1 MSLTP
6 VLSARQERIVEI
18 LRTTPS
24 ITIIELAQRLAVSGE
39 TVRRDLQVL
48 ADDGI
53 VQKFHGGV
61 SLHRDVQESPFQL
74 RLRSNVAAKR
84 RLAQQVL
91 GLLPDGASLVLD
103 NSSTAC
109 FVAEALAERRGLTIA
124 TPSLEV
130 ARALAQSGDR
140 HTVLLPG
147 GTLRSS
153 DMTLAGANALRF
165 ATQLHP
171 DFFVL
176 SVAALSA
183 KGGCLDFDPFEVEFK
198 QTVIPQAATVIV
210 VADSSKFGTPG
221 LITSL
226 TWDQVQVLVVDQAL
240 PPDLVQATR
249 GLKVIQSA
257 PGAEAVTAASPHALS

>member
-1 MSLTP
+1 MTP
-6 VLSARQERIVEI
+6 VLSGRQERIVDI
-18 LRTTPS
+18 LRTAPS
-24 ITIIELAQRLAVSGE
+24 VSTAELAQRLAVSGE
-39 TVRRDLQVL
+39 TVRRDLQAM
-48 ADDGI
+48 ADEGI

-84 RLAQQVL
+84 RLALQVAE
-91 GLLPDGASLVLD
+91 LLPDGASLVLD

-109 FVAEALAERRGLTIA
+109 FVAEALGARRGLTVA

-130 ARALAQSGDR
+130 ARVLATSGDR
-140 HTVLLPG
+140 HTVMMPG

-165 ATQLHP
+165 AAQLHP
-171 DFFVL
+171 DFLVV

-183 KGGCLDFDPFEVEFK
+183 RGGCLDFDPFEVEFK
-198 QTVIPQAATVIV
+198 QAVQPQAGTVVV
-210 VADSSKFGTPG
+210 VADASKFEAPG

-226 TWDQVQVLVVDQAL
+226 SWREVHVLVTDQTL
-240 PPDLVQATR
+240 PAELARATSEVR
-249 GLKVIQSA
+249 VM
-257 PGAEAVTAASPHALS
+257 VTAE

>member
-1 MSLTP
+1 MSVTP
-6 VLSARQERIVEI
+6 VLSPRQERIVDI
-18 LRTTPS
+18 LRTAPS
-24 ITIIELAQRLAVSGE
+24 ITTLELAQRLGVSGE
-39 TVRRDLQVL
+39 TVRRELQAL

-84 RLAQQVL
+84 RLAQQVSK
-91 GLLPDGASLVLD
+91 LLPDGASLVLD

-109 FVAEALAERRGLTIA
+109 FVAEALAGRRGLTVA

-130 ARALAQSGDR
+130 ARALAASGDR
-140 HTVLLPG
+140 HTVMLPG

-153 DMTLAGANALRF
+153 DMTLAGAQALRF
-165 ATQLHP
+165 AAQLHP
-171 DFFVL
+171 DYLVV

-183 KGGCLDFDPFEVEFK
+183 RGGCLDFDPFEVEFK
-198 QTVIPQAATVIV
+198 QSVQPHAARVVV
-210 VADSSKFGTPG
+210 VADASKFEAQG

-226 TWDQVQVLVVDQAL
+226 PWEQVHLLVVDQPL
-240 PPDLVQATR
+240 PASFAAATA
-249 GLKVIQSA
+249 GLEVVVSA
-257 PGAEAVTAASPHALS
+257 P

>member
-1 MSLTP
+1 MAPVLTP
-6 VLSARQERIVEI
+6 RQERIVDI
-18 LRTTPS
+18 LRATPS
-24 ITIIELAQRLAVSGE
+24 ITTVELALRLDVSGE
-39 TVRRDLQVL
+39 TVRRDLQAL

-84 RLAQQVL
+84 RLAQQVAD
-91 GLLPDGASLVLD
+91 LLPDGASLVLD

-109 FVAEALAERRGLTIA
+109 FIAEVLAARRGLTVA

-130 ARALAQSGDR
+130 ARALAAGGDR
-140 HTVLLPG
+140 HTVMMPG

-165 ATQLHP
+165 AAQLHP
-171 DFFVL
+171 DYLVV

-183 KGGCLDFDPFEVEFK
+183 RGGCLDFDPFEVEFK
-198 QTVIPQAATVIV
+198 QAVQPQAGTVIV
-210 VADSSKFGTPG
+210 VADASKFEAPG

-226 TWDQVQVLVVDQAL
+226 PWRDVHLLVTDQAL
-240 PPDLVQATR
+240 PDGLAQAT
-249 GLKVIQSA
+249 
-257 PGAEAVTAASPHALS
+257 AALRVVVATG

>member
-1 MSLTP
+1 MTP

-24 ITIIELAQRLAVSGE
+24 ITTVDLAQRLDVSGE
-39 TVRRDLQVL
+39 TVRRDLQAM

-61 SLHRDVQESPFQL
+61 SLHRDVQESPFLL
-74 RLRSNVAAKR
+74 RLRTNVGAKR
-84 RLAQQVL
+84 RLAQLVSK
-91 GLLPDGASLVLD
+91 LLPDGASIVLD

-109 FVAEALAERRGLTIA
+109 FVAEALAERRGLTVA

-130 ARALAQSGDR
+130 ARTLARSGDR
-140 HTVLLPG
+140 HTVMLPG
-147 GTLRSS
+147 GTLRCS
-153 DMTLAGANALRF
+153 DMTLASASALRF

-171 DFFVL
+171 DYMVV

-183 KGGCLDFDPFEVEFK
+183 RGGCLDFDPFEVEFK
-198 QTVIPQAATVIV
+198 QAVCMHARTVIV
-210 VADSSKFGTPG
+210 VADASKFEAPG

-226 TWDQVQVLVVDQAL
+226 PWTDVQVLVTDCAL
-240 PPDLVQATR
+240 PPDLAQACAGIR
-249 GLKVIQSA
+249 LEI
-257 PGAEAVTAASPHALS
+257 AEATDVSY

>member
-1 MSLTP
+1 MSITP

-18 LRTTPS
+18 LRSTPS
-24 ITIIELAQRLAVSGE
+24 ITTIELAQRLAVSGE
-39 TVRRDLQVL
+39 TVRRDLQAL

-84 RLAQQVL
+84 RLAQQVSA
-91 GLLPDGASLVLD
+91 LLPDGASVVLD

-109 FVAEALAERRGLTIA
+109 FVAEALAERRGLTVA

-165 ATQLHP
+165 ASQLHP
-171 DFFVL
+171 DFFVA
-176 SVAALSA
+176 SVASLSA
-183 KGGCLDFDPFEVEFK
+183 RGGCLDFDPFEVEFK
-198 QTVIPQAATVIV
+198 QTVAPHAGTVIV
-210 VADSSKFGTPG
+210 VADASKFGAPG

-226 TWDQVQVLVVDQAL
+226 SWEQPQILVVDQPL
-240 PPDLVQATR
+240 PDDLSRATQ
-249 GLKVIQSA
+249 GLRV
-257 PGAEAVTAASPHALS
+257 VVAAAG

>member
-1 MSLTP
+1 MAP
-6 VLSARQERIVEI
+6 VLSPRQERIVDI
-18 LRTTPS
+18 LRATPS
-24 ITIIELAQRLAVSGE
+24 ISVVELAQRLAVSGE
-39 TVRRDLQVL
+39 TIRRDLQAL

-53 VQKFHGGV
+53 VQKYHGGV

-84 RLAQQVL
+84 RLAQRL
-91 GLLPDGASLVLD
+91 NALLPDGASLVLD

-109 FVAEALAERRGLTIA
+109 FVAEALAERRGLTVA

-130 ARALAQSGDR
+130 ARALAQAGDR
-140 HTVLLPG
+140 HTVLMPG

-165 ATQLHP
+165 AAQLNP
-171 DFFVL
+171 DFLVV

-183 KGGCLDFDPFEVEFK
+183 RGGCLDFDPFEVEFK
-198 QTVIPQAATVIV
+198 QAVQPQAGQV
-210 VADSSKFGTPG
+210 VVLADSSKFDAPG

-226 TWDQVQVLVVDQAL
+226 PWRQVQVLVTDQPL
-240 PPDLVQATR
+240 PPELAAATAGLQVLVAD
-249 GLKVIQSA
+249 
-257 PGAEAVTAASPHALS
+257 

>member
-1 MSLTP
+1 MSMTP

-18 LRTTPS
+18 LRATPS
-24 ITIIELAQRLAVSGE
+24 ITTADLALRLGVSGE
-39 TVRRDLQVL
+39 TVRRDLQAM

-84 RLAQQVL
+84 RLAQQVCA
-91 GLLPDGASLVLD
+91 LLPDGASIVLD

-109 FVAEALAERRGLTIA
+109 FVAEALAERHGLTVA

-140 HTVLLPG
+140 HTVMLPG

-171 DFFVL
+171 DYLIV
-176 SVAALSA
+176 SVASLSA
-183 KGGCLDFDPFEVEFK
+183 RGGCLDFDPFEVEFK
-198 QTVIPQAATVIV
+198 QAVYPHAGTVIV
-210 VADSSKFGTPG
+210 VADASKFEAPG

-226 TWDQVQVLVVDQAL
+226 PWSSVQVLVTDRVLPEELARAAQGVRVVLAEETVD
-240 PPDLVQATR
+240 T
-249 GLKVIQSA
+249 
-257 PGAEAVTAASPHALS
+257 

>member
-1 MSLTP
+1 MTP

-24 ITIIELAQRLAVSGE
+24 ITTVDLAQRLDVSGE
-39 TVRRDLQVL
+39 TVRRDLQAM

-61 SLHRDVQESPFQL
+61 SLHRDVQESPFLL
-74 RLRSNVAAKR
+74 RLRTNVGAKR
-84 RLAQQVL
+84 RLAQLVSK
-91 GLLPDGASLVLD
+91 LLPDGASIVLD

-109 FVAEALAERRGLTIA
+109 FVAEALAERRGLTVA

-130 ARALAQSGDR
+130 ARTLARCGDR
-140 HTVLLPG
+140 HTVMLPG

-153 DMTLAGANALRF
+153 DMTLASASALRF

-171 DFFVL
+171 DYMVV

-183 KGGCLDFDPFEVEFK
+183 RGGCLDFDPFEVEFK
-198 QTVIPQAATVIV
+198 QAVCMHARTVIV
-210 VADSSKFGTPG
+210 VADASKFEAPG

-226 TWDQVQVLVVDQAL
+226 PWTDVQVLVTDCAL
-240 PPDLVQATR
+240 PPDLAQACAGIR
-249 GLKVIQSA
+249 LEI
-257 PGAEAVTAASPHALS
+257 AEATDVSY

>member
-1 MSLTP
+1 MTP

-24 ITIIELAQRLAVSGE
+24 ITTVDLAQRLDVSGE
-39 TVRRDLQVL
+39 TVRRDLQAM

-61 SLHRDVQESPFQL
+61 SLHRDVQESPFLL
-74 RLRSNVAAKR
+74 RLRTNVGAKR
-84 RLAQQVL
+84 RLAQLVSK
-91 GLLPDGASLVLD
+91 LLPDGASIVLD

-109 FVAEALAERRGLTIA
+109 FVAEALAERRGLTVA

-130 ARALAQSGDR
+130 ARTLARSGDR
-140 HTVLLPG
+140 HTVMLPG

-153 DMTLAGANALRF
+153 DMTLASASALRF

-171 DFFVL
+171 DYMVV

-183 KGGCLDFDPFEVEFK
+183 RGGCLDFDPFEVEFK
-198 QTVIPQAATVIV
+198 QAVCMHARTVIV
-210 VADSSKFGTPG
+210 VADASKFEAPG

-226 TWDQVQVLVVDQAL
+226 PWTDVQVLVTDCAL
-240 PPDLVQATR
+240 PPDLAQACAGIR
-249 GLKVIQSA
+249 LEI
-257 PGAEAVTAASPHALS
+257 AEATDVSY

>member
-1 MSLTP
+1 MSVTP
-6 VLSARQERIVEI
+6 ELSARQERIVEI

-24 ITIIELAQRLAVSGE
+24 ITTAELAQRLAVSGE
-39 TVRRDLQVL
+39 TVRRDLQAL
-48 ADDGI
+48 ADDGV

-84 RLAQQVL
+84 RLARQVSAL
-91 GLLPDGASLVLD
+91 IPDGASLVLD

-109 FVAEALAERRGLTIA
+109 FVAEALAERRGLTVA

-130 ARALAQSGDR
+130 ARALAPSGDR
-140 HTVLLPG
+140 HAVMLPG

-153 DMTLAGANALRF
+153 DMTLAGASALRF
-165 ATQLHP
+165 AAQLHP
-171 DFFVL
+171 DYLIV

-183 KGGCLDFDPFEVEFK
+183 RGGCLDFDPFEVEFK
-198 QTVIPQAATVIV
+198 QTVCPHAGTVIV
-210 VADSSKFGTPG
+210 VADASKFEAPG

-226 TWDQVQVLVVDQAL
+226 PWKNVQLLVTDQAL
-240 PPDLVQATR
+240 PDALARATADV
-249 GLKVIQSA
+249 KVVVA
-257 PGAEAVTAASPHALS
+257 DA

>member
-1 MSLTP
+1 MTMTP

-18 LRTTPS
+18 LRATPS
-24 ITIIELAQRLAVSGE
+24 ITTVELAQRLAVSGE
-39 TVRRDLQVL
+39 TVRRDLQTM

-61 SLHRDVQESPFQL
+61 SLHRDVQESPFLL
-74 RLRSNVAAKR
+74 RLRSNVGAKR
-84 RLAQQVL
+84 RLARQVSD
-91 GLLPDGASLVLD
+91 LLPDGASIVLD

-109 FVAEALAERRGLTIA
+109 FIAEALTERRGLTVA

-140 HTVLLPG
+140 HTVMLPG

-171 DFFVL
+171 DYLIV
-176 SVAALSA
+176 SVASLSA
-183 KGGCLDFDPFEVEFK
+183 RGGCLDFDPFEVEFK
-198 QTVIPQAATVIV
+198 QAVQPHAGTVIV
-210 VADSSKFGTPG
+210 VADASKFEAPG

-226 TWDQVQVLVVDQAL
+226 PWDNVQVLVIDQPL
-240 PPDLVQATR
+240 PPDLARAAAGVRTVLAQD
-249 GLKVIQSA
+249 IQD
-257 PGAEAVTAASPHALS
+257 EA

>member
-1 MSLTP
+1 MSMTP

-18 LRTTPS
+18 LRATPS
-24 ITIIELAQRLAVSGE
+24 ITTAELAQRLTVSGE
-39 TVRRDLQVL
+39 TVRRDLQAL

-74 RLRSNVAAKR
+74 RMRTNVSAKR
-84 RLAQQVL
+84 RLARQVSA
-91 GLLPDGASLVLD
+91 LLPDGCSIVLD

-109 FVAEALAERRGLTIA
+109 FVAEALAERRGLTVA

-130 ARALAQSGDR
+130 ARALAQSGER
-140 HTVLLPG
+140 HTVMLPG

-171 DFFVL
+171 DFL
-176 SVAALSA
+176 IASVASLSA
-183 KGGCLDFDPFEVEFK
+183 RGGCLDFDPFEVEFK
-198 QTVIPQAATVIV
+198 QAVQPHAGTVIV
-210 VADSSKFGTPG
+210 VADASKFEAAG

-226 TWDQVQVLVVDQAL
+226 PWPNVQVLVVDQAL
-240 PPDLVQATR
+240 PEDLARATEGVR
-249 GLKVIQSA
+249 VVVAEDSA
-257 PGAEAVTAASPHALS
+257 EG

>member
-1 MSLTP
+1 MSVTP
-6 VLSARQERIVEI
+6 TLSARQERIVEI

-24 ITIIELAQRLAVSGE
+24 ITTVELAQRLAVSGE
-39 TVRRDLQVL
+39 TVRRDLQAL
-48 ADDGI
+48 SDDGI

-84 RLAQQVL
+84 RLAQQVSA
-91 GLLPDGASLVLD
+91 LLPDGASLVLD

-109 FVAEALAERRGLTIA
+109 FVAEALAERRGLTVA

-130 ARALAQSGDR
+130 ARALAGSGDR
-140 HTVLLPG
+140 HTVMLPG

-165 ATQLHP
+165 AAQLHP
-171 DFFVL
+171 DYFVV

-183 KGGCLDFDPFEVEFK
+183 RGGCLDFDPFEVEFK
-198 QTVIPQAATVIV
+198 QTVSPHATTVIV
-210 VADSSKFGTPG
+210 VADSSKFGAPG

-226 TWDQVQVLVVDQAL
+226 PWDQVQVLVTDRAL
-240 PPDLVQATR
+240 PDDLAAATQGLRVVLTPD
-249 GLKVIQSA
+249 
-257 PGAEAVTAASPHALS
+257 AVA